1 MRAVRQ
7 PPTAGTL
14 PSMRTS
20 AEHLKRTVRIVREVL
35 RNPVLR
41 RVELAFLGFNAV
53 ESGAWIAILLYA
65 YDATGPASVGLVAV
79 AQLLPAGLCA
89 PLASTLGDRRRRDH
103 VLVTGYLSLGLAL
116 GLTALAMQ
124 RDASPL
130 IVYALAIAASLSLT
144 VVRPS
149 QGALLPSL
157 ARTPAE
163 LAAANAVSGIAEAGG
178 LLAGPLLAAAILSV
192 SSPGAV
198 LACLSALALVSA
210 LLVGTATAG
219 LQRAGPRQARR
230 RPAGMVFEGFRALSR
245 DRDARLLIAVLSS
258 RMLMIGVTDVL
269 FVLLALE
276 LFMTGEQGAAIL
288 TAALGAGG
296 VIGGATAFLMV
307 GHRRIA
313 TVLFACAAITGAAFA
328 VLSLPGAALAA
339 PVLMVV
345 AGVGL
350 SVMDIAGRTILQRA
364 VHDAVLARVFGILE
378 GLSMWSLAAGS
389 LLVTVVVAAL
399 GLQGSVL
406 VFAAI
411 LPLLLA
417 LAWPS
422 LMKLDRRVAVPV
434 RELELL
440 SRVSFFDVL
449 DPPSLEAL
457 AQRARWETAAPGS
470 VVIREGARGDDFYV
484 LESGSVSVSR
494 EGRFLRRLARPGDTF
509 GEVALLRDIPRTAS
523 VTADEPTVMLV
534 LDRPGFLAA
543 VTGNP
548 AAAAALGRVADARF
562 EDRDP

>member
-1 MRAVRQ
+1 MR
-7 PPTAGTL
+7 
-14 PSMRTS
+14 SS
-20 AEHLKRTVRIVREVL
+20 AQHLQRTVRVVREVL

-53 ESGAWIAILLYA
+53 ESGSWIAILLYA
-65 YDATGPASVGLVAV
+65 YEHTGPASVGLVAV

-103 VLVTGYLSLGLAL
+103 VLVTGYLALGLAL
-116 GLTALAMQ
+116 GLTALAIQ
-124 RDASPL
+124 WQASPL
-130 IVYALAIAASLSLT
+130 LVYALAISASLALT

-157 ARTPAE
+157 SRTPAE

-178 LLAGPLLAAAILSV
+178 MLAGPLLAAAVLAIST
-192 SSPGAV
+192 PGAV
-198 LACLSALALVSA
+198 LATLSALALVSA
-210 LLVGTATAG
+210 LLAASATAAVPAVVTRPG
-219 LQRAGPRQARR
+219 TTGAPHGK
-230 RPAGMVFEGFRALSR
+230 PAGLVLEGFRALSR

-258 RMLMIGVTDVL
+258 RMLMVGVTDVL

-276 LFMTGEQGAAIL
+276 LFLTGEEGAALL

-296 VIGGATAFLMV
+296 VIGGATAFLLV

-313 TVLFACAAITGAAFA
+313 SVLVACAAACGAAFA
-328 VLSLPGAALAA
+328 ALSLPGAGALA
-339 PVLMVV
+339 PGLMLV

-364 VHDAVLARVFGILE
+364 VHDTVLARVFGILE
-378 GLSMWSLAAGS
+378 GLSMWSLATGS
-389 LLVTVVVAAL
+389 LLVTVVVAL
-399 GLQGSVL
+399 VGLKGSVL
-406 VFAAI
+406 VFAGV

-417 LAWPS
+417 LAWPA
-422 LMKLDRRVAVPV
+422 LLHLDRRAAVPV

-440 SRVSFFDVL
+440 SGVGCFDAL
-449 DPPSLEAL
+449 DPPSLEGL
-457 AQRARWETAAPGS
+457 AQRARWETAAAGS
-470 VVIREGARGDDFYV
+470 VIIREGERGDAFYV

-494 EGRFLRRLARPGDTF
+494 EGRFLRRLAGQGDTF

-543 VTGNP
+543 VTGSP
-548 AAAAALGRVADARF
+548 AAAAALGRVAEARF

>member
-1 MRAVRQ
+1 MR
-7 PPTAGTL
+7 
-14 PSMRTS
+14 SS
-20 AEHLKRTVRIVREVL
+20 AEHLKRTVQVVREVV

-65 YDATGPASVGLVAV
+65 YEHTGPASVGLVAV

-89 PLASTLGDRRRRDH
+89 PLASTLGDRWRRDH
-103 VLVTGYLSLGLAL
+103 VLVMGYLALGLAL
-116 GLTALAMQ
+116 GLTALAILWE
-124 RDASPL
+124 ASPL
-130 IVYALAIAASLSLT
+130 LVYALAISASLALT
-144 VVRPS
+144 VIRPS

-178 LLAGPLLAAAILSV
+178 MLAGPLLAAAILAIST
-192 SSPGAV
+192 PGMV
-198 LACLSALALVSA
+198 LASLSALALVSA
-210 LLVGTATAG
+210 WLAASATA
-219 LQRAGPRQARR
+219 AMPNAANPPGPSGALPS
-230 RPAGMVFEGFRALSR
+230 RPAGLVFEGFRALSR

-258 RMLMIGVTDVL
+258 RMLMVGVTDVL

-276 LFMTGEQGAAIL
+276 LFLTGEEGAALL

-296 VIGGATAFLMV
+296 VIGGATAFLLV

-313 TVLFACAAITGAAFA
+313 TVLVACAAACGAAFA
-328 VLSLPGAALAA
+328 ALSLPGAAVLA
-339 PVLMVV
+339 PVLMLL

-350 SVMDIAGRTILQRA
+350 SVMDIAGRTMLQRA
-364 VHDAVLARVFGILE
+364 VHDTVLARVFGILE

-389 LLVTVVVAAL
+389 LLVTIVVSMV
-399 GLQGSVL
+399 GLQASVL
-406 VFAAI
+406 VFAGV

-417 LAWPS
+417 LAWPA
-422 LMKLDRRVAVPV
+422 LLHLDRRAAVPV
-434 RELELL
+434 RELDLL
-440 SRVSFFDVL
+440 SRVGYFDAL
-449 DPPSLEAL
+449 DPPSLEGL
-457 AQRARWETAAPGS
+457 AQRARWETAAAGS
-470 VVIREGARGDDFYV
+470 VIILEGEQGDAFYV
-484 LESGSVSVSR
+484 LESGSVSASR
-494 EGRFLRRLARPGDTF
+494 AGRLLRRLAGRGDTF
-509 GEVALLRDIPRTAS
+509 GEIALLRGIPRTAS

>member
-1 MRAVRQ
+1 MR
-7 PPTAGTL
+7 
-14 PSMRTS
+14 SS
-20 AEHLKRTVRIVREVL
+20 AEHLKRTLQVVREVV
-35 RNPVLR
+35 RHPVLR

-65 YDATGPASVGLVAV
+65 YEKTGPASVGLVAV

-89 PLASTLGDRRRRDH
+89 PLAATLGDRRRRDH
-103 VLVTGYLSLGLAL
+103 VLVTGYLALGLAL
-116 GLTALAMQ
+116 ALTALAIQ

-130 IVYALAIAASLSLT
+130 LVYALAISASLALT
-144 VVRPS
+144 VIRPS

-178 LLAGPLLAAAILSV
+178 LLAGPLLAAAVLAV
-192 SSPGAV
+192 STPGAV
-198 LACLSALALVSA
+198 LATLSALALVSA
-210 LLVGTATAG
+210 LLAGSATSAMPAAG
-219 LQRAGPRQARR
+219 APPALAGAVPG
-230 RPAGMVFEGFRALSR
+230 RPGRLVLEGFHALSR

-258 RMLMIGVTDVL
+258 RMLMVGVTDVL

-276 LFMTGEQGAAIL
+276 LFLTGEEGAALL

-296 VIGGATAFLMV
+296 VVGGATAFLLV

-313 TVLFACAAITGAAFA
+313 TVLVACAAACGVTFAA
-328 VLSLPGAALAA
+328 LSLPGAAQLA
-339 PVLMVV
+339 PVLMLV

-389 LLVTVVVAAL
+389 LLVTVVVAL
-399 GLQGSVL
+399 VGLQGSVL
-406 VFAAI
+406 VFAAM

-417 LAWPS
+417 LAWPA
-422 LMKLDRRVAVPV
+422 LLHLDRRAAVPV

-440 SRVSFFDVL
+440 SSVGFFDAL
-449 DPPSLEAL
+449 DPPSLEGL
-457 AQRARWETAAPGS
+457 AQRARWETAAAGS
-470 VVIREGARGDDFYV
+470 MIIREGERGDAFYV
-484 LESGSVSVSR
+484 LESGSVSASR
-494 EGRFLRRLARPGDTF
+494 DGQFLRRLARRGDTF

-548 AAAAALGRVADARF
+548 AAAAALGRVAEARLD
-562 EDRDP
+562 DRDP

>member
-1 MRAVRQ
+1 MRS
-7 PPTAGTL
+7 T
-14 PSMRTS
+14 
-20 AEHLKRTVRIVREVL
+20 AEHLQRTLRVVWEVV

-65 YDATGPASVGLVAV
+65 YEKTGPASVGLVAV

-103 VLVTGYLSLGLAL
+103 VLVTGYLALGLSL
-116 GLTALAMQ
+116 GLTALAIQ
-124 RDASPL
+124 REAAPL
-130 IVYALAIAASLSLT
+130 VVYALAITASLALT
-144 VVRPS
+144 IVRPS

-178 LLAGPLLAAAILSV
+178 LLAGPLLAAGILAV
-192 SSPGAV
+192 STPGAV
-198 LACLSALALVSA
+198 LATLSGLALLSALLAGS
-210 LLVGTATAG
+210 ATAG
-219 LQRAGPRQARR
+219 MPAAEAPSPPVGARSGLSR
-230 RPAGMVFEGFRALSR
+230 ELVLEGFRALRR

-276 LFMTGEQGAAIL
+276 LFRTGEEGAALL

-296 VIGGATAFLMV
+296 VIGGATAFLLV

-313 TVLFACAAITGAAFA
+313 TVLLACAGACGAAFA
-328 VLSLPGAALAA
+328 ALSMPGAALLA

-345 AGVGL
+345 AGIGL

-364 VHDAVLARVFGILE
+364 VNDAVLARVFGILE

-389 LLVTVVVAAL
+389 LLVTVVVAVA

-406 VFAAI
+406 VFAAVLPI
-411 LPLLLA
+411 LLLLA
-417 LAWPS
+417 WPA
-422 LMKLDRRVAVPV
+422 LLHLDRRAAVPV

-440 SRVSFFDVL
+440 SSVVYFDAL

-457 AQRARWETAAPGS
+457 AQHARWETAAAGS
-470 VVIREGARGDDFYV
+470 FIIREGERGDAFYV
-484 LESGSVSVSR
+484 LESGSVSASR
-494 EGRFLRRLARPGDTF
+494 DGRFLRRLDGRGDTF

-523 VTADEPTVMLV
+523 VTADAPSVMLV

>member
-1 MRAVRQ
+1 
-7 PPTAGTL
+7 
-14 PSMRTS
+14 MRTS
-20 AEHLKRTVRIVREVL
+20 AEHLRRTIRIVREVL
-35 RNPVLR
+35 GNPVLR

-79 AQLLPAGLCA
+79 AQLIPAGLCA

-103 VLVTGYLSLGLAL
+103 VLVGGYLSLGLAL
-116 GLTALAMQ
+116 GLTALAML

-130 IVYALAIAASLSLT
+130 VVYALAIVASVSLT
-144 VVRPS
+144 VVRPA

-192 SSPGAV
+192 ASTGTV
-198 LACLSALALVSA
+198 LACLSALVLASA
-210 LLVGTATAG
+210 LLVGLSTTGGQPAAPRRGGHRQAG
-219 LQRAGPRQARR
+219 L
-230 RPAGMVFEGFRALSR
+230 MLEGFRALAR
-245 DRDARLLIAVLSS
+245 DRDARLLVAVLSS

-276 LFMTGEQGAAIL
+276 LFMSGEEGAALL

-296 VIGGATAFLMV
+296 VVGGGAAFLLV
-307 GHRRIA
+307 GHRKIA
-313 TVLFACAAITGAAFA
+313 TVLFACAAACGAAFA
-328 VLSLPGAALAA
+328 ALSLPGAALVA
-339 PVLMVV
+339 PVLMVI

-350 SVMDIAGRTILQRA
+350 TVMDIAGRTILQRA
-364 VHDAVLARVFGILE
+364 VDDAVLARVFGILE

-389 LLVTVVVAAL
+389 LLVTIVVAVA
-399 GLQGSVL
+399 GLQGAVIA
-406 VFAAI
+406 FAAM

-422 LMKLDRRVAVPV
+422 LMQLDRRAAVPV

-440 SRVSFFDVL
+440 STVRYFDAL

-457 AQRARWETAAPGS
+457 AQRARWQAAAAGS
-470 VVIREGARGDDFYV
+470 VIIREGERGEDFYI
-484 LESGSVSVSR
+484 LESGSVSASR
-494 EGRFLRRLARPGDTF
+494 EGRFLRRLSRPGDTF
-509 GEVALLRDIPRTAS
+509 GEIALLRDIPRTAS
-523 VTADEPTVMLV
+523 VTADEPTVMLA

>member
-1 MRAVRQ
+1 
-7 PPTAGTL
+7 
-14 PSMRTS
+14 MRTS
-20 AEHLKRTVRIVREVL
+20 AQHLQRTIRIVREVL
-35 RNPVLR
+35 GNPVLR

-53 ESGAWIAILLYA
+53 ESGSWIAILLYA

-79 AQLLPAGLCA
+79 AQLIPAGLCA
-89 PLASTLGDRRRRDH
+89 PVASTLGDRRRRDR
-103 VLVTGYLSLGLAL
+103 VLMGGYLALGLAL
-116 GLTALAMQ
+116 GLTAVAML
-124 RDASPL
+124 RDAPPL
-130 IVYALAIAASLSLT
+130 VVYALAVTASLSLT
-144 VVRPS
+144 VIRPA

-198 LACLSALALVSA
+198 LVGLSALAFASA
-210 LLVGTATAG
+210 LLVGPSIAG
-219 LQRAGPRQARR
+219 EWPA
-230 RPAGMVFEGFRALSR
+230 PAGRAPLRRTGLMLEGFRALAR
-245 DRDARLLIAVLSS
+245 DRDARLLITVLSS

-276 LFMTGEQGAAIL
+276 LFMTGEEGAAIL

-296 VIGGATAFLMV
+296 IVGGGAAFLLV
-307 GHRRIA
+307 GHRKIA
-313 TVLFACAAITGAAFA
+313 TVLFACAAACGAAFA
-328 VLSLPGAALAA
+328 ALSLPGAALVA

-350 SVMDIAGRTILQRA
+350 AVMDIAGRTILQRA
-364 VHDAVLARVFGILE
+364 VDDSVLARVFGILE
-378 GLSMWSLAAGS
+378 GLSMWALAAGS
-389 LLVTVVVAAL
+389 LLVTIVVAVA
-399 GLQGSVL
+399 GLQGSVI
-406 VFAAI
+406 VFAVL

-417 LAWPS
+417 LAWPA
-422 LMKLDRRVAVPV
+422 LMQLDRRVAVPV

-440 SRVSFFDVL
+440 STVGYFDAL

-457 AQRARWETAAPGS
+457 AQHARWQTAAAGS
-470 VVIREGARGDDFYV
+470 VIIREGERGEAFYI
-484 LESGSVSVSR
+484 LESGAVSASR
-494 EGRFLRRLARPGDTF
+494 GGRFLRRLAKPGDTF
-509 GEVALLRDIPRTAS
+509 GEIALLRDIPRTAS
-523 VTADEPTVMLV
+523 VTADVPSVMLA